1 MLHRFLGILLIV
13 FIAGAAY
20 GQFPATGNKS
30 RLGWQTTGDGLIYRG
45 TVADTVTVKPA
56 ALANAYF
63 LLDTVNAVLYRYIK
77 TKQGWQR
84 VDGGAAQQLGVGAD
98 GGNGATLYLSDT
110 DEGGTSAT
118 VVVDNATAARL
129 PWDGNAVIGILTVT
143 TITHAVTIT
152 GTGLVTV
159 TEVAAAQDGQ
169 IFLDVTIPA
178 GHVDYAM
185 LSQAVKDSIA
195 LGGTGETDLSFAGAT
210 SPVTLRS
217 STGDSVAFVAG
228 DYITLAA
235 TDSTMTINSVTN
247 LSVTQGASG
256 ETSVVVDNLTDVRL
270 PWDGSA
276 VVGVVES
283 GSQTTIFLTV
293 NGQQVQFDPIP
304 NGDKGDII
312 VSDAGA
318 VMMIDTAVV
327 DWDNLTQALKDSIL
341 AAGEFNPVDSIQ
353 FVTTY
358 EGTATTGKMIWNA
371 QSGTVHLGMSGDIEM
386 PLGQAEAHLVRNVTG
401 SQIAK
406 GKVVYISGATGQRP
420 QISLADADAEMS
432 SSATFGI
439 TAEAIDNNDS
449 GFVFVSGYIKGI
461 NTSALTE
468 GEALWLDTVPGG
480 FTHDKPTAPVH
491 SVLVGYVITKKNNGE
506 IFVKVQNG
514 YELGELHNVNTQ
526 GAIARDI
533 LRYNGSIWQPGK
545 DTSMYNMDA
554 TLKGNRL
561 ISMGNADLQFR
572 QAAGGADYVQI
583 KKDFVLVGNT
593 TTGNNAVV
601 NQYGIK
607 QDETGGNNAEIYMTG
622 GQITMRGNTSAD
634 SIGLDPDLTIA
645 SSGII
650 KIRRSASG
658 TVDSLYGK
666 NSSGELLA
674 TKSPFAGGILGVAN
688 GGTGLSTFGG
698 AGRVPYTTS
707 ANTLAFDTTFRVDI
721 ANGNFSWGD
730 KSILSG
736 SDNIILGNY
745 GNIKTNTGFS
755 NIILGR
761 DAGGQNMPF
770 ANSNIIIGQGSAFA
784 LTNGDQNIIL
794 GTFSATDIT
803 TGSNN
808 IILGHSIRLLNPNNN
823 NQLNIGNT
831 IFATGMDSTN
841 LAIPRNGKVGIL
853 KNNPAASL
861 HVGGKLRIDTL
872 SSTPGALIAL
882 GTDST
887 IARLDPATYPTVT
900 ELSYVKGV
908 TLSVQTQL
916 NTKLNATDTASL
928 SNRINLKLNISDTS
942 AMLSPYLKKQDTI
955 SLSNRINLKLNISDT
970 SAMLS
975 TYINTVDTS
984 AMLLPYLKK
993 QDTISLS
1000 NRINLKLNIS
1010 DTSAMLSTYINT
1022 VDTSA
1027 MLLPYLKKQDTI
1039 SLSNRINAK
1048 LDTTD
1053 NSVKTK
1059 HITNGAVTSA
1069 KLADGAA
1076 GLAKLGGVKY
1086 ITVDSVN
1093 RDISTELDTFSQIV
1107 VYLFIDSLSTGY
1119 DTITLPT
1126 PSATHA
1132 GKIVE
1137 LYSDDMKIGGAP
1149 SMIVES
1155 STNGIRFKNQ
1165 NTELPTD
1172 YTILAF
1178 TGDTQLLYIK
1188 FVCMPHP
1195 RTGNYQWVGINSYYR
1210 N

>member
-30 RLGWQTTGDGLIYRG
+30 RLGYQTTGDGLIYRG
-45 TVADTVTVKPA
+45 TVADTVTVKPT

-110 DEGGTSAT
+110 DEGGTIAT

-129 PWDGNAVIGILTVT
+129 PWDGNAVIGIVTVT

-210 SPVTLRS
+210 SPVRLRS

-270 PWDGSA
+270 PWDGNA

-327 DWDNLTQALKDSIL
+327 DWDNLTQALKDSIG

-432 SSATFGI
+432 SSGTFGI
-439 TAEAIDNNDS
+439 TAEPINNNDT

-526 GAIARDI
+526 GAVARDI
-533 LRYNGSIWQPGK
+533 LRYNGTIWQPGK
-545 DTSMYNMDA
+545 DTSLYNMDA

-561 ISMGNADLQFR
+561 ISVGNADLQFR

-593 TTGNNAVV
+593 TTGNNTVV

-634 SIGLDPDLTIA
+634 SIGFDPDFTIA
-645 SSGII
+645 SSGVV

-658 TVDSLYGK
+658 AVDSLYGK

-674 TKSPFAGGILGVAN
+674 
-688 GGTGLSTFGG
+688 
-698 AGRVPYTTS
+698 
-707 ANTLAFDTTFRVDI
+707 
-721 ANGNFSWGD
+721 
-730 KSILSG
+730 
-736 SDNIILGNY
+736 
-745 GNIKTNTGFS
+745 
-755 NIILGR
+755 
-761 DAGGQNMPF
+761 
-770 ANSNIIIGQGSAFA
+770 
-784 LTNGDQNIIL
+784 
-794 GTFSATDIT
+794 
-803 TGSNN
+803 
-808 IILGHSIRLLNPNNN
+808 
-823 NQLNIGNT
+823 
-831 IFATGMDSTN
+831 
-841 LAIPRNGKVGIL
+841 
-853 KNNPAASL
+853 
-861 HVGGKLRIDTL
+861 
-872 SSTPGALIAL
+872 
-882 GTDST
+882 
-887 IARLDPATYPTVT
+887 
-900 ELSYVKGV
+900 VKGV
-908 TLSVQTQL
+908 GAANIADGAVTGVKLGSINSTELRTALTDETGSGAAVFGTSPVLSSVKINGSGLLGGNLNLNYTGNGFSTGILSFSARDTARWSVFTAITNNNLSIYNAPNLTFPFTVKANNDYIGLGELDPQRRLHVAGEVRITDL
-916 NTKLNATDTASL
+916 NTDTPT
-928 SNRINLKLNISDTS
+928 RIVGADADGDLDDIKIGADFEITSDT
-942 AMLSPYLKKQDTI
+942 L
-955 SLSNRINLKLNISDT
+955 RIKSGIITSDKI
-970 SAMLS
+970 A
-975 TYINTVDTS
+975 
-984 AMLLPYLKK
+984 
-993 QDTISLS
+993 
-1000 NRINLKLNIS
+1000 
-1010 DTSAMLSTYINT
+1010 
-1022 VDTSA
+1022 
-1027 MLLPYLKKQDTI
+1027 
-1039 SLSNRINAK
+1039 
-1048 LDTTD
+1048 
-1053 NSVKTK
+1053 
-1059 HITNGAVTSA
+1059 NGAVTTLKIANYAIGPSQYGINYYILNDSA
-1069 KLADGAA
+1069 SNSVASWIDGTFGAFRKL
-1076 GLAKLGGVKY
+1076 
-1086 ITVDSVN
+1086 N
-1093 RDISTELDTFSQIV
+1093 
-1107 VYLFIDSLSTGY
+1107 VYTYIDSLTTANKEIVLPDPSFTYNGFEINFITENY
-1119 DTITLPT
+1119 NDSYAGTITLKT
-1126 PSATHA
+1126 A
-1132 GKIVE
+1132 
-1137 LYSDDMKIGGAP
+1137 
-1149 SMIVES
+1149 
-1155 STNGIRFKNQ
+1155 
-1165 NTELPTD
+1165 
-1172 YTILAF
+1172 
-1178 TGDTQLLYIK
+1178 
-1188 FVCMPHP
+1188 
-1195 RTGNYQWVGINSYYR
+1195 TGNYFRYYDTAVSKWVVKNGIDLQDVPNFRLICITFPRVDNVWYWVGTASGN
-1210 N
+1210 

>member
-45 TVADTVTVKPA
+45 TVADTVTVKPS

-270 PWDGSA
+270 PWDGNA

-327 DWDNLTQALKDSIL
+327 DWDNLTQALRDSIRS
-341 AAGEFNPVDSIQ
+341 AGEFNPVDSIQ

-371 QSGTVHLGMSGDIEM
+371 QSGTVHLGMSGNIEM
-386 PLGQAEAHLVRNVTG
+386 PLGQAEAHMVRNVTG

-432 SSATFGI
+432 SSVTFGI

-480 FTHDKPTAPVH
+480 FTHDKPIAPVH

-526 GAIARDI
+526 GAVARDI
-533 LRYNGSIWQPGK
+533 LRYNGTIWQPGK
-545 DTSMYNMDA
+545 DTSIYNMDA

-561 ISMGNADLQFR
+561 VSMGNADLQFR
-572 QAAGGADYVQI
+572 QAAGAADYVQI

-607 QDETGGNNAEIYMTG
+607 QDETGGNNTEIYMTG

-634 SIGLDPDLTIA
+634 NIGLDPDFTIA

-674 TKSPFAGGILGVAN
+674 L
-688 GGTGLSTFGG
+688 
-698 AGRVPYTTS
+698 
-707 ANTLAFDTTFRVDI
+707 
-721 ANGNFSWGD
+721 
-730 KSILSG
+730 
-736 SDNIILGNY
+736 
-745 GNIKTNTGFS
+745 
-755 NIILGR
+755 
-761 DAGGQNMPF
+761 
-770 ANSNIIIGQGSAFA
+770 
-784 LTNGDQNIIL
+784 
-794 GTFSATDIT
+794 
-803 TGSNN
+803 
-808 IILGHSIRLLNPNNN
+808 
-823 NQLNIGNT
+823 
-831 IFATGMDSTN
+831 
-841 LAIPRNGKVGIL
+841 
-853 KNNPAASL
+853 
-861 HVGGKLRIDTL
+861 
-872 SSTPGALIAL
+872 
-882 GTDST
+882 
-887 IARLDPATYPTVT
+887 
-900 ELSYVKGV
+900 KGV
-908 TLSVQTQL
+908 G
-916 NTKLNATDTASL
+916 AA
-928 SNRINLKLNISDTS
+928 NIADGAVT
-942 AMLSPYLKKQDTI
+942 
-955 SLSNRINLKLNISDT
+955 
-970 SAMLS
+970 
-975 TYINTVDTS
+975 
-984 AMLLPYLKK
+984 
-993 QDTISLS
+993 
-1000 NRINLKLNIS
+1000 
-1010 DTSAMLSTYINT
+1010 
-1022 VDTSA
+1022 
-1027 MLLPYLKKQDTI
+1027 
-1039 SLSNRINAK
+1039 NAK
-1048 LDTTD
+1048 IEND
-1053 NSVKTK
+1053 
-1059 HITNGAVTSA
+1059 AVTSA
-1069 KLADGAA
+1069 KIANYSIGPSEYGINYYLLNDSASVAVDDYIDGTVAA
-1076 GLAKLGGVKY
+1076 YRKM
-1086 ITVDSVN
+1086 TVY
-1093 RDISTELDTFSQIV
+1093 T
-1107 VYLFIDSLSTGY
+1107 YIDSLT
-1119 DTITLPT
+1119 TANKNITLPT
-1126 PSATHA
+1126 PSFTYQ
-1132 GKIVE
+1132 GFEINF
-1137 LYSDDMKIGGAP
+1137 I
-1149 SMIVES
+1149 
-1155 STNGIRFKNQ
+1155 
-1165 NTELPTD
+1165 TENYND
-1172 YTILAF
+1172 SYTGTITLKTA
-1178 TGDTQLLYIK
+1178 
-1188 FVCMPHP
+1188 
-1195 RTGNYQWVGINSYYR
+1195 TGNYFRYYDTAVSKWVVKNGIDIQDVPSFRIICINLPRSGNDYYWVGTASGN
-1210 N
+1210 

>member
-1 MLHRFLGILLIV
+1 
-13 FIAGAAY
+13 
-20 GQFPATGNKS
+20 
-30 RLGWQTTGDGLIYRG
+30 
-45 TVADTVTVKPA
+45 
-56 ALANAYF
+56 
-63 LLDTVNAVLYRYIK
+63 
-77 TKQGWQR
+77 
-84 VDGGAAQQLGVGAD
+84 
-98 GGNGATLYLSDT
+98 
-110 DEGGTSAT
+110 
-118 VVVDNATAARL
+118 
-129 PWDGNAVIGILTVT
+129 
-143 TITHAVTIT
+143 
-152 GTGLVTV
+152 
-159 TEVAAAQDGQ
+159 
-169 IFLDVTIPA
+169 
-178 GHVDYAM
+178 
-185 LSQAVKDSIA
+185 
-195 LGGTGETDLSFAGAT
+195 
-210 SPVTLRS
+210 
-217 STGDSVAFVAG
+217 
-228 DYITLAA
+228 
-235 TDSTMTINSVTN
+235 
-247 LSVTQGASG
+247 
-256 ETSVVVDNLTDVRL
+256 
-270 PWDGSA
+270 
-276 VVGVVES
+276 
-283 GSQTTIFLTV
+283 
-293 NGQQVQFDPIP
+293 
-304 NGDKGDII
+304 
-312 VSDAGA
+312 
-318 VMMIDTAVV
+318 
-327 DWDNLTQALKDSIL
+327 
-341 AAGEFNPVDSIQ
+341 
-353 FVTTY
+353 
-358 EGTATTGKMIWNA
+358 
-371 QSGTVHLGMSGDIEM
+371 
-386 PLGQAEAHLVRNVTG
+386 
-401 SQIAK
+401 
-406 GKVVYISGATGQRP
+406 
-420 QISLADADAEMS
+420 
-432 SSATFGI
+432 
-439 TAEAIDNNDS
+439 
-449 GFVFVSGYIKGI
+449 
-461 NTSALTE
+461 
-468 GEALWLDTVPGG
+468 
-480 FTHDKPTAPVH
+480 
-491 SVLVGYVITKKNNGE
+491 
-506 IFVKVQNG
+506 
-514 YELGELHNVNTQ
+514 
-526 GAIARDI
+526 
-533 LRYNGSIWQPGK
+533 
-545 DTSMYNMDA
+545 
-554 TLKGNRL
+554 
-561 ISMGNADLQFR
+561 
-572 QAAGGADYVQI
+572 
-583 KKDFVLVGNT
+583 
-593 TTGNNAVV
+593 
-601 NQYGIK
+601 
-607 QDETGGNNAEIYMTG
+607 
-622 GQITMRGNTSAD
+622 
-634 SIGLDPDLTIA
+634 
-645 SSGII
+645 
-650 KIRRSASG
+650 
-658 TVDSLYGK
+658 
-666 NSSGELLA
+666 
-674 TKSPFAGGILGVAN
+674 
-688 GGTGLSTFGG
+688 
-698 AGRVPYTTS
+698 
-707 ANTLAFDTTFRVDI
+707 
-721 ANGNFSWGD
+721 
-730 KSILSG
+730 
-736 SDNIILGNY
+736 
-745 GNIKTNTGFS
+745 
-755 NIILGR
+755 
-761 DAGGQNMPF
+761 MPF

-1000 NRINLKLNIS
+1000 NRIN
-1010 DTSAMLSTYINT
+1010 
-1022 VDTSA
+1022 
-1027 MLLPYLKKQDTI
+1027 
-1039 SLSNRINAK
+1039 AK

-1059 HITNGAVTSA
+1059 HIANGAVTSA

-1086 ITVDSVN
+1086 ITADSVN

>member
-1 MLHRFLGILLIV
+1 MDGFKKIVLLLTL
-13 FIAGAAY
+13 FAFSAGAAY

-30 RLGWQTTGDGLIYRG
+30 RLGYQTTGDGLIYRG
-45 TVADTVTVKPA
+45 TIADTVTVKPA

-152 GTGLVTV
+152 GTGLVSV

-195 LGGTGETDLSFAGAT
+195 LGGTGETDLSFAGT
-210 SPVTLRS
+210 VSPVTLRS

-270 PWDGSA
+270 PWDGNA

-341 AAGEFNPVDSIQ
+341 LAAGGFELPTDSITFNNNETDPDSLELQ
-353 FVTTY
+353 YNYDKGSLVYGANHGVEIPILPGHWYVKNDTSVTITKGTVVRATGTVVRATGTVGASGRILVKHMIANGTIDAMYLMGIAAHDIAPGEDGYIMWQGKIRKLNTDNYNAGAVLYADALYPGELTETEPTGSNLKLPIAFVVNKSATQGVLAVRVTT
-358 EGTATTGKMIWNA
+358 
-371 QSGTVHLGMSGDIEM
+371 
-386 PLGQAEAHLVRNVTG
+386 
-401 SQIAK
+401 
-406 GKVVYISGATGQRP
+406 GAYLRD
-420 QISLADADAEMS
+420 LHDAS
-432 SSATFGI
+432 
-439 TAEAIDNNDS
+439 
-449 GFVFVSGYIKGI
+449 
-461 NTSALTE
+461 
-468 GEALWLDTVPGG
+468 
-480 FTHDKPTAPVH
+480 
-491 SVLVGYVITKKNNGE
+491 
-506 IFVKVQNG
+506 
-514 YELGELHNVNTQ
+514 TQ
-526 GAIARDI
+526 GAKA
-533 LRYNGSIWQPGK
+533 GSVP
-545 DTSMYNMDA
+545 
-554 TLKGNRL
+554 
-561 ISMGNADLQFR
+561 
-572 QAAGGADYVQI
+572 
-583 KKDFVLVGNT
+583 
-593 TTGNNAVV
+593 
-601 NQYGIK
+601 
-607 QDETGGNNAEIYMTG
+607 YM
-622 GQITMRGNTSAD
+622 
-634 SIGLDPDLTIA
+634 A
-645 SSGII
+645 SS
-650 KIRRSASG
+650 
-658 TVDSLYGK
+658 SL
-666 NSSGELLA
+666 L
-674 TKSPFAGGILGVAN
+674 
-688 GGTGLSTFGG
+688 
-698 AGRVPYTTS
+698 
-707 ANTLAFDTTFRVDI
+707 TLDTTFRVDV

-730 KSILSG
+730 KSILTG

-745 GNIKTNTGFS
+745 ANIKTNTGVS

-761 DAGGQNMPF
+761 DAGGQNMQF
-770 ANSNIIIGQGSAFA
+770 GSLNIIIGQGSAFA
-784 LTNGDQNIIL
+784 LTNGDQNIVL
-794 GTFSATDIT
+794 GSFSATDIT

-808 IILGHSIRLLNPNNN
+808 IIIGHSTRLLNPNNN

-861 HVGGKLRIDTL
+861 HVGGKVRIDTL

-908 TLSVQTQL
+908 TSSVQTQL

-942 AMLSPYLKKQDTI
+942 AMLSTYINTVDTSAMLSPYLKKQDTI
-955 SLSNRINLKLNISDT
+955 SLSNRINLRLNISDT
-970 SAMLS
+970 TAMLS
-975 TYINTVDTS
+975 TYINAVDTS

-993 QDTISLS
+993 QDTISLSNRINTKLNATDTASLS

-1086 ITVDSVN
+1086 ITVDSVS
-1093 RDISTELDTFSQIV
+1093 RDISAELDTFSQII

-1137 LYSDDMKIGGAP
+1137 LYSDDLQNGGPP
-1149 SMIVES
+1149 SMLVKS
-1155 STNGIRFKNQ
+1155 STNGIRLKDGFNKPQ
-1165 NTELPTD
+1165 DFTITD
-1172 YTILAF
+1172 IYV
-1178 TGDTQLLYIK
+1178 GDTQLLYVK

-1195 RTGNYQWVGINSYYR
+1195 RTGNYQWVGISHFGVY
-1210 N
+1210 